1 MEPSFTFFDH
11 TADMGIT
18 IRAPSLSQLL
28 APAGE
33 ALYAAIGQL
42 IAGGDSQALTLEL
55 SGSSYADL
63 LRDYLG
69 ELLILF
75 ERDHRIV
82 LRVQVLTYCDKRLSA
97 TLFTKAIDN
106 KRSVFHREVKAVTY
120 HELQVQEISGGY
132 QATVILDI

>member
-1 MEPSFTFFDH
+1 
-11 TADMGIT
+11 MGIT
-18 IRAPSLSQLL
+18 IRAPSLPQLL

-42 IAGGDSQALTLEL
+42 VAGGDSQALTLEL
-55 SGSSYADL
+55 PGLNSAEL

-82 LRVQVLTYCDKRLSA
+82 RRVQVLRYCDKQLSA
-97 TLFTKAIDN
+97 TLFTQAVDN
-106 KRSVFHREVKAVTY
+106 KRSVFHREVKAITY

>member
-18 IRAPSLSQLL
+18 IRAPSLPQLL

-33 ALYAAIGQL
+33 ALYAAIGL
-42 IAGGDSQALTLEL
+42 LAASGDSQALSLEL
-55 SGSSYADL
+55 PGSNSAEL

-75 ERDHRIV
+75 ERDRRMV
-82 LRVQVLTYCDKRLSA
+82 LRVQVLTYCDKQLSA
-97 TLFTKAIDN
+97 TLFTQAIDY
-106 KRSVFHREVKAVTY
+106 KRSVFHREVKAITY
-120 HELQVQEISGGY
+120 HELQVQETSGGY
-132 QATVILDI
+132 EATVILDI

>member
-1 MEPSFTFFDH
+1 MEPSYTFFDH

-18 IRAPSLSQLL
+18 IRAPSLPRLL

-33 ALYAAIGQL
+33 ALNAAIGQL
-42 IAGGDSQALTLEL
+42 AAGGDSRALSLEL
-55 SGSSYADL
+55 QGSTSAEL

-75 ERDHRIV
+75 ERDRRMV

-97 TLFTKAIDN
+97 TLFTQAIDDQ
-106 KRSVFHREVKAVTY
+106 RSVYHREVKAITY
-120 HELQVQEISGGY
+120 HELRVQEISGGY
-132 QATVILDI
+132 EASVILDI